1 MLPPKRAMAART
13 DHGSGTTCEPMSS
26 DCATTC
32 ESGANNP
39 QEKSLASQIA
49 TDLAVR
55 NTVARISR
63 TTEIRAWVN
72 TSSVIGSSVWP
83 IIAAPE

>member
-1 MLPPKRAMAART
+1 MSPAKRAIAERT

-32 ESGANNP
+32 ESGANRP

-63 TTEIRAWVN
+63 TTEISAWVS
-72 TSSVIGSSVWP
+72 TSSVMASSSRCHH
-83 IIAAPE
+83 